1 MHADALR
8 QKGLFDEVLA
18 AFWKEDPNICRAL
31 DLVRS
36 RDVFIIPFFISNGYF
51 TEQILPRELEIE
63 GEVTVRGHHRIFYGQ
78 PVGTHPSMTRVLLH
92 CAQKVIRQ
100 NGPLKPDSQKTTLIV
115 VGHGTTK
122 QEHSAEAVRQQVNLL
137 RQQRQFHQVLP
148 AFMEQEPYDRDV
160 LARVETPY
168 AIVVPFFIS
177 DGLHSQEDV
186 PVNMELV
193 RKGLPWKN
201 PVILP
206 RGKRNIHIWYAQAIG
221 MESPMT
227 GVILDRVC
235 ELEKLATNSQ
245 SHRSGARSIAPIR
258 NGGTMNRASTKNIHT
273 TSFVAEIRTAGKA
286 EFGGLLLRCRNA
298 RFSICHATDRDVPV
312 THLKKLKDLKEADE
326 LGRTTVEGNYR
337 PLRSAP
343 TLRRGWIF
351 RNLSG
356 KSLIQVVDCL
366 LPGAIIHRAMW
377 CDSTLRIRSFEEV
390 AARQTGIYTPVRSLS
405 AARIRSVADR
415 CCGEKGCVKHTLWS
429 VGKSDATPVIAKAGH
444 RKSLAI
450 PCPEPCSWMVEAAR
464 RCCQKKT
471 NHHYAATS
479 EE

>member
-8 QKGLFDEVLA
+8 RKGLFDEVLA

-36 RDVFIIPFFISNGYF
+36 KDVFIIPFFISNGYF
-51 TEQILPRELEIE
+51 TEQILPRELGTE
-63 GEVTVRGHHRIFYGQ
+63 GEVTMRGHRRIFYGQ

-100 NGPLKPDSQKTTLIV
+100 NGPLKPDHRKTTLIV

-168 AIVVPFFIS
+168 VIVLPFFIS

-186 PVNMELV
+186 PANMGLV

-206 RGKRNIHIWYAQAIG
+206 RGKHNIHLWYARAVG
-221 MESPMT
+221 RESSMT
-227 GVILDRVC
+227 GVILDRVH
-235 ELEKLATNSQ
+235 ELERLTANSQ
-245 SHRSGARSIAPIR
+245 SHCVEARSIAPIR
-258 NGGTMNRASTKNIHT
+258 NGDTMNRAPKKNIHMA
-273 TSFVAEIRTAGKA
+273 SFMAEIRTAGKA

-298 RFSICHATDRDVPV
+298 RFSICHVADQDVPV
-312 THLKKLKDLKEADE
+312 ANLKKLKHLKEADE

-356 KSLIQVVDCL
+356 ESLIRMIDCL
-366 LPGAIIHRAMW
+366 LPGAVIHRAMW
-377 CDSTLRIRSFEEV
+377 CDSTLRIRSFEEA
-390 AARQTGIYTPVRSLS
+390 AARQTGIYASVRSLS
-405 AARIRSVADR
+405 ATRVRSVADR
-415 CCGEKGCVKHTLWS
+415 CCGKKGCVKHPLWS
-429 VGKSDATPVIAKAGH
+429 VGKSDATPVIVKPGH
-444 RKSLAI
+444 RESLAI
-450 PCPEPCSWMVEAAR
+450 PCPEPCSWMIEATR
-464 RCCQKKT
+464 RYCQGKT
-471 NHHYAATS
+471 NHPYAATS
-479 EE
+479 GE